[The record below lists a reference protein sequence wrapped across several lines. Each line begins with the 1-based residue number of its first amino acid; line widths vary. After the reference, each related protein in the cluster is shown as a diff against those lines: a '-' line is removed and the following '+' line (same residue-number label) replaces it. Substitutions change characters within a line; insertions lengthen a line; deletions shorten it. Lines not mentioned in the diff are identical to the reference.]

1 MLHCTRKLVS
11 RVLRDGS
18 QLRGFL
24 KQNPTAD
31 VIVIVER
38 WNTAPE
44 LKAAVLGLRFKT
56 TCVLQ
61 LRELKHVLVMRVPG
75 MSVLVWGDARQ
86 LPGCGSSWP

>member
-1 MLHCTRKLVS
+1 MSSNRLWAQVTFAARCEYAALYPEAGES
-11 RVLRDGS
+11 VLPDGS

-44 LKAAVLGLRFKT
+44 LKAAILGLRLKT
-56 TCVLQ
+56 THSC
-61 LRELKHVLVMRVPG
+61 
-75 MSVLVWGDARQ
+75 SCAN
-86 LPGCGSSWP
+86 